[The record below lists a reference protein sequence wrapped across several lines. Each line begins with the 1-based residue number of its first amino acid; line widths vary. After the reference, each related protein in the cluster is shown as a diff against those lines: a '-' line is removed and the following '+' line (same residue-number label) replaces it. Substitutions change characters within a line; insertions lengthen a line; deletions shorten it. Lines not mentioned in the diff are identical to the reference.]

1 MTGATPARNQVLLM
15 VVLLGLSGCGSTEPG
30 RAVPVPDGTGPSEPF
45 QRPQELSLDDVDPCS
60 LLSSAQLD
68 ELGVNSRPREAG
80 RACSFDVDRTRPYYS
95 HVLET
100 ITDAD
105 LHAWI
110 DGEYASTTVR
120 ARTGEVAGYPSVTR
134 YRDRGTP
141 ADCEILVGVAQGQT
155 LRSQLY
161 PITRDA
167 FDQQELCALSAK
179 AATLALRTLR
189 AKG

>member
-1 MTGATPARNQVLLM
+1 MTGTIPARNQVLLM

-30 RAVPVPDGTGPSEPF
+30 LAVPMPDSAGPSEPV
-45 QRPQELSLDDVDPCS
+45 QRPEELPLDDVHPCS
-60 LLSSAQLD
+60 LLSGAQLD
-68 ELGVNSRPREAG
+68 ELGVNSKPRPAG
-80 RACSFDVDRTRPYYS
+80 RVCSFDVDRARPYYS

-110 DGEYASTTVR
+110 DGAYASTTVR
-120 ARTGEVAGYPSVTR
+120 TRSADVAGFPALTR
-134 YRDRGTP
+134 FRERGTP
-141 ADCEILVGVAQGQT
+141 GDCETLVSVARGQT